1 MTCEDLDYD
10 GYQRYNDKLTND
22 FKYGESWS
30 SKRIAHITF
39 KRRVK
44 PDFVFL
50 DNVLQSATEAQK
62 IRDKLGKP
70 LYANSWWR
78 TDIFQDYLYR
88 SGQSTTKNSKH
99 ELGIAID
106 FKTPRDMTPRQF
118 FYFIKNDCNTNFRAF
133 GIYYWG
139 VHCDMRKTPNNKII
153 VFKWN

>member
-10 GYQRYNDKLTND
+10 GYQTYNDKLTRN

-39 KRRVK
+39 KRRVR
-44 PDFVFL
+44 PDNIFL
-50 DNVLQSATEAQK
+50 DNVLQSAGEAQK

-70 LYANSWWR
+70 LYASSWWR
-78 TDIFQDYLYR
+78 TAKFQYWLYITGR
-88 SGQSTTKNSKH
+88 STTDNSKH

-106 FKTPRDMTPRQF
+106 FKTPRGMTPRQF
-118 FYFIKNDCNTNFRAF
+118 FDFIINECNTNFRGF

>member
-10 GYQRYNDKLTND
+10 DYQTYNDKMTRN

-39 KRRVK
+39 KRRVR
-44 PDFVFL
+44 PDNIFFL
-50 DNVLQSATEAQK
+50 DNVLKSANEAQK

-70 LYANSWWR
+70 LHANSWWR
-78 TDIFQDYLYR
+78 TGEYQDYLYR
-88 SGQSTTKNSKH
+88 SRQSTTDNSKH

-106 FKTPRDMTPRQF
+106 FKTPRGMTPRQF
-118 FYFIKNDCNTNFRAF
+118 FDFIVNECNTKFRGF

-139 VHCDMRKTPNNKII
+139 VHADMRKTPNNKII
-153 VFKWN
+153 LFN